1 MVESNSFSRRA
12 FVVFNYAFMG
22 SLGLLSLLPI
32 IHIWAISFSGSGPVE
47 AGAVSLWPIGF
58 NTGAYKFILSGDA
71 FHRAFL
77 VSLERLAL
85 GTVIGMFVVILT
97 AYPLS
102 KEPNAFRLRS
112 VYVWYLVVTMLI
124 GGGLVPQY
132 MTYRSYGLLD
142 SIWVLVLPGALAVYH
157 VILMLNFFRGLP
169 KALEEAALIDGAG
182 QLTVLLRI
190 YLPLSLPA
198 LATIALFTMVSHWNS
213 WFDGLL
219 FMNRTE
225 HYPLQTYLQT
235 IVVRPDLSQL
245 SNIDAFQN
253 ISERTVKT
261 AQIFLGMIP
270 ILLVYPFLQRFFMQ
284 GIVLGSVKE

>member
-1 MVESNSFSRRA
+1 MVESNSISRKA
-12 FVVFNYAFMG
+12 FVIFNYIFMMA
-22 SLGLLSLLPI
+22 LGLLSILPMV
-32 IHIWAISFSGSGPVE
+32 HIWAVSFSNSASVE

-58 NTGAYKFILSGDA
+58 NTDAYSFILSGGA
-71 FHRAFL
+71 FVKAFV
-77 VSLERLAL
+77 VSLKRLAL
-85 GTVIGMFVVILT
+85 GTSIGMLVTILT

-102 KEPNAFRLRS
+102 KESSQFRLRG
-112 VYVWYLVVTMLI
+112 VYVWYLVITMLVS
-124 GGGLVPQY
+124 GGLVPQY
-132 MTYRSYGLLD
+132 MTLKYYGLLD
-142 SIWVLVLPGALAVYH
+142 SIWVLVIPGALAVFN
-157 VILMLNFFRGLP
+157 VILLLNFFRGLP
-169 KALEEAALIDGAG
+169 KALEEAAFMDGAG
-182 QLTVLLRI
+182 HLTVLFRI

-198 LATIALFTMVSHWNS
+198 LATIILFTMVGHWNS

-235 IVVRPDLSQL
+235 MVVQPDLSRV
-245 SNIDAFQN
+245 SDIDSFKEVT
-253 ISERTVKT
+253 ERTVKT